1 MRATIYEDGVKR
13 IKAKIE
19 VPMDLEDVSRY
30 VLHALSTN
38 VVDLQAVQRLNKREL
53 LQLAKEEVRMHGA
66 GVSGSVDN
74 NTSVI
79 VKNYIEQM
87 FPELK

>member
-30 VLHALSTN
+30 VLHALSNN
-38 VVDLQAVQRLNKREL
+38 VVDLQAVQKLNKREL
-53 LQLAKEEVRMHGA
+53 LQLAKEEVRNHGA
-66 GVSGSVDN
+66 GISGSVDN
-74 NTSVI
+74 NTSVN
-79 VKNYIEQM
+79 VKNYVEQM